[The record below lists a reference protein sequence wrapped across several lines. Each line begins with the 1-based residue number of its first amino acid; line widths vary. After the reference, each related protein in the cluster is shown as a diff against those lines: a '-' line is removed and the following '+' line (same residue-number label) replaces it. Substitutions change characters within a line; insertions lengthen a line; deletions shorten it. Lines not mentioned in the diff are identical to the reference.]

1 MATAGTVEKAQFD
14 LEKELE
20 AMMANDKVEDAGD
33 DKVEGKK
40 EDEGTEVK
48 IDKVDGEKAE
58 DKGFKVY
65 FYRGSAR
72 MGPVRVA
79 GDTST
84 LAIQQLLDDPAKAT
98 KLRVAKATKPVDCN
112 LAIKHDKEFT
122 VVEGVLDADVDYYL
136 IKKGKAEATKKAKA
150 EAVVEDKA
158 WKEARSALPKTTE
171 PPKKRGRPVDD
182 NKGELLQKILA
193 GGEIATEEEYIC
205 ARKLLAS
212 QNAMMARALKAKT
225 VKEDHTRYTTN
236 VVAVERAVN
245 LAAPQFDAKYG
256 ARDEENNK
264 TMRTIVTGVVKLT
277 EAARQGNS
285 ENRDKDA
292 EIARL
297 KARLAV
303 LEGRFGSW
311 IAPLVT

>member
-1 MATAGTVEKAQFD
+1 LQPGHQARQGVHGRRGRAGRGRGLLPGQ
-14 LEKELE
+14 KE
-20 AMMANDKVEDAGD
+20 
-33 DKVEGKK
+33 
-40 EDEGTEVK
+40 
-48 IDKVDGEKAE
+48 
-58 DKGFKVY
+58 
-65 FYRGSAR
+65 
-72 MGPVRVA
+72 
-79 GDTST
+79 
-84 LAIQQLLDDPAKAT
+84 
-98 KLRVAKATKPVDCN
+98 
-112 LAIKHDKEFT
+112 
-122 VVEGVLDADVDYYL
+122 
-136 IKKGKAEATKKAKA
+136 KAEATKKAKA
-150 EAVVEDKA
+150 EAAAEKKA

-171 PPKKRGRPVDD
+171 PTKKRGRPVDD

-264 TMRTIVTGVVKLT
+264 TMRTIVNGVVKLT

-303 LEGRFGSW
+303 LEG
-311 IAPLVT
+311 

>member
-1 MATAGTVEKAQFD
+1 MESKAIVASVAPPQARSPSLVCPVAMATVGTVESERQFD

-20 AMMANDKVEDAGD
+20 AVMADKVEDAGD
-33 DKVEGKK
+33 DKVEGEK

-122 VVEGVLDADVDYYL
+122 VVEGVLDVDVDYYL
-136 IKKGKAEATKKAKA
+136 VKKEKTEATKKAKA
-150 EAVVEDKA
+150 EAAAEKKA
-158 WKEARSALPKTTE
+158 WKEARSALPKPEE
-171 PPKKRGRPVDD
+171 PPKKRACGGGRKSEPLPDWLTLD
-182 NKGELLQKILA
+182 MTELKEEHLNEGIRVEGRLA
-193 GGEIATEEEYIC
+193 KRAERNTATEADLEILKVLRVHLNTAVQKEGG
-205 ARKLLAS
+205 
-212 QNAMMARALKAKT
+212 ARAAARAAKQQADQTERHLKAAIT
-225 VKEDHTRYTTN
+225 SNQRTMQLAALA
-236 VVAVERAVN
+236 AVE
-245 LAAPQFDAKYG
+245 P
-256 ARDEENNK
+256 
-264 TMRTIVTGVVKLT
+264 
-277 EAARQGNS
+277 
-285 ENRDKDA
+285 
-292 EIARL
+292 
-297 KARLAV
+297 
-303 LEGRFGSW
+303 
-311 IAPLVT
+311 